1 MKWLGSFA
9 VALFMLAC
17 AAPEANEPQFL
28 PEAASAESSVVVN
41 TPTPTTAPTPTPTPI
56 PTPTAT
62 PIPTATPTATTPP
75 QSPLL
80 KEQTLRARAEEV
92 AAAWGNWEQFYEL
105 VVADVPEFK
114 EACTFPEFFAQITL
128 LQKLIKAFIFVE
140 GTAEFELR
148 VVDVRATG
156 NRGLVET
163 EFFIDG
169 LPMGEHLKKQGWAV
183 GSGTRDRQEWTL
195 TEGQWQYKTGTYW
208 NPSEGCPK
216 TGI

>member
-9 VALFMLAC
+9 VALFTLAC
-17 AAPEANEPQFL
+17 AAPAANEPQFL
-28 PEAASAESSVVVN
+28 SEVAPAESSVVVV
-41 TPTPTTAPTPTPTPI
+41 TPTPTTAPTP
-56 PTPTAT
+56 
-62 PIPTATPTATTPP
+62 P
-75 QSPLL
+75 QSPILD
-80 KEQTLRARAEEV
+80 EQALRARAEEV

-128 LQKLIKAFIFVE
+128 LRNLIKAFIFVE

-148 VVDVRATG
+148 VADVQATG

-183 GSGTRDRQEWTL
+183 GSGMRDRQEWTL

>member
-9 VALFMLAC
+9 VALFTLAC
-17 AAPEANEPQFL
+17 AAPAGNEPQFL
-28 PEAASAESSVVVN
+28 PEAAPAESPVVVN

-62 PIPTATPTATTPP
+62 PTPP
-75 QSPLL
+75 QSPIF
-80 KEQTLRARAEEV
+80 KEPALRARAEEV

-148 VVDVRATG
+148 VVDVQATG

-183 GSGTRDRQEWTL
+183 GSGMRDRQEWTL